1 MVVIVQS
8 AYFLEGNAMNLENKL
23 LLKGIVLMLGAMSVV
38 PMLDVIAKILSESYP
53 VIQVSWARFA
63 FHTLWL
69 LPLLYWNKLHWWR
82 IPRQPGFHLLR
93 SLMLTL
99 ATLFFFTAIKTNPIP
114 NALTLLF
121 VSPLIVAMLAPFALG
136 ERFDMFIG
144 VGVLVGFIGVVI
156 VLQPDTDEFRPS
168 LMYALVAGFCYALY
182 IITTRKLSLSGSPLL
197 TLFYTAVVGTLV
209 LGPMAVSDWVVP
221 NLLGVLM
228 AAAMGLI
235 AATSHF
241 MIIKAF
247 ECATASELSPFG
259 YFEIVVAMILSFF
272 VFEFVPTYEAVIG
285 LIIIIFSGLF
295 VSWRAMKNN
304 RAITKQT
311 ESVIEML

>member
-1 MVVIVQS
+1 
-8 AYFLEGNAMNLENKL
+8 MNIENKL
-23 LLKGIVLMLGAMSVV
+23 LLKGIALMLGAMSVV

-69 LPLLYWNKLHWWR
+69 LPLLYWKKLCWSR
-82 IPRQPGFHLLR
+82 MPTQPGFHLLR

-121 VSPLIVAMLAPFALG
+121 VSPLVVAMLAPFVLG
-136 ERFDMFIG
+136 ERFDVLIG
-144 VGVLVGFIGVVI
+144 VGVLVGFVGVVI
-156 VLQPDTDEFRPS
+156 VLQPDTDQFKPS
-168 LMYALVAGFCYALY
+168 LIYALVAGFCYALY
-182 IITTRKLSLSGSPLL
+182 IITTRKLSLSGPPLL
-197 TLFYTAVVGTLV
+197 TLFYTAVVGALM
-209 LGPMAVSDWVVP
+209 LGPMAVSSWVVP
-221 NLLGVLM
+221 DLVGVLM

-259 YFEIVVAMILSFF
+259 YFEIVVAMALSFF
-272 VFEFVPTYEAVIG
+272 VFKFVPTYEAVIG
-285 LIIIIFSGLF
+285 LIIIISSGLF
-295 VSWRAMKNN
+295 VSWRSMKNN
-304 RAITKQT
+304 RAITKQS

>member
-1 MVVIVQS
+1 
-8 AYFLEGNAMNLENKL
+8 MNLENKL
-23 LLKGIVLMLGAMSVV
+23 LLKGIALMLGAMSVV

-53 VIQVSWARFA
+53 VIQISWARFS

-69 LPLLYWNKLHWWR
+69 LPLLYWKKLRWWQ
-82 IPRQPGFHLLR
+82 IPKQPGFHLLR

-121 VSPLIVAMLAPFALG
+121 VSPLIVAMLAPCVLG
-136 ERFDMFIG
+136 ERFDIFIG
-144 VGVLVGFIGVVI
+144 IGVLVGFVGVVI
-156 VLQPDTDEFRPS
+156 VLQPDTEQFRPS

-182 IITTRKLSLSGSPLL
+182 IITTRKLSLSGAPLL
-197 TLFYTAVVGTLV
+197 TLFYTAIVGTLV
-209 LGPMAVSDWVVP
+209 LGPMAISAWVVP
-221 NLLGVLM
+221 DLAGILM
-228 AAAMGLI
+228 AAAMGLV

-259 YFEIVVAMILSFF
+259 YFEIVVAMALSFF
-272 VFEFVPTYEAVIG
+272 VFKFVPTDEALIG
-285 LIIIIFSGLF
+285 LIIIIISGLF
-295 VSWRAMKNN
+295 VSWRSMKNN
-304 RAITKQT
+304 RATTKQS

>member
-1 MVVIVQS
+1 
-8 AYFLEGNAMNLENKL
+8 MNLENKL
-23 LLKGIVLMLGAMSVV
+23 LLKGIALMLGAMSVV

-69 LPLLYWNKLHWWR
+69 LPLLYWKKLRWWR
-82 IPRQPGFHLLR
+82 MPKKSGFHLLR

-121 VSPLIVAMLAPFALG
+121 VSPLIVAMLAPFFLG
-136 ERFDMFIG
+136 ERFDVFIG
-144 VGVLVGFIGVVI
+144 IGVLVGFVGVVI
-156 VLQPDTDEFRPS
+156 VLQPDTEQFRPS
-168 LMYALVAGFCYALY
+168 LIYALVAGFCYALY
-182 IITTRKLSLSGSPLL
+182 IITTRKLSLSGPPLL
-197 TLFYTAVVGTLV
+197 TLFYTAMVGTLV

-221 NLLGVLM
+221 DLAGILM
-228 AAAMGLI
+228 AATMGLV

-272 VFEFVPTYEAVIG
+272 VFKFVPTYEAVIG
-285 LIIIIFSGLF
+285 LIIIISSGLF
-295 VSWRAMKNN
+295 VSWRSMKKNK
-304 RAITKQT
+304 AITKQS

>member
-1 MVVIVQS
+1 
-8 AYFLEGNAMNLENKL
+8 MNLENKL
-23 LLKGIVLMLGAMSVV
+23 LLKGIALMLGAMSVV
-38 PMLDVIAKILSESYP
+38 PTLDVIAKILSESYP
-53 VIQVSWARFA
+53 VIQISWARFA

-69 LPLLYWNKLHWWR
+69 LPLLYWKKLRWWQ
-82 IPRQPGFHLLR
+82 IPKQPGFHLLR

-121 VSPLIVAMLAPFALG
+121 VSPLIVAMLAPFVLG
-136 ERFDMFIG
+136 ERFDIFIG
-144 VGVLVGFIGVVI
+144 IGVLVGFVGVVI
-156 VLQPDTDEFRPS
+156 VLQPDTEQFRPS

-182 IITTRKLSLSGSPLL
+182 IITTRKLSLSGAPLL
-197 TLFYTAVVGTLV
+197 TLFYTAIVGTLV
-209 LGPMAVSDWVVP
+209 LGPMAISAWVVP
-221 NLLGVLM
+221 DLAGILM
-228 AAAMGLI
+228 AAAMGLV

-259 YFEIVVAMILSFF
+259 YFEIVVAMALSFF
-272 VFEFVPTYEAVIG
+272 VFKFVPTDEALIG
-285 LIIIIFSGLF
+285 LIIIIISGLF
-295 VSWRAMKNN
+295 VSWRSMKNN
-304 RAITKQT
+304 RATTKQS